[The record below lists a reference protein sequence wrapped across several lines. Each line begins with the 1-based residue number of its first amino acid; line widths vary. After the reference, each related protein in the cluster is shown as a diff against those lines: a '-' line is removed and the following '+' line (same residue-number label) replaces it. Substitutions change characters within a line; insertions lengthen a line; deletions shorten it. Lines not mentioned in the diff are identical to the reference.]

1 MESIRSR
8 IFPNS
13 EKKTDHDYLNDFED
27 FFLMYLLFFFK
38 IQLSP
43 VLKKK
48 KNQICQK
55 DVKHLTMT
63 LSAPK
68 PNCAVNTH

>member
-13 EKKTDHDYLNDFED
+13 EKKTDRDYLNDFED
-27 FFLMYLLFFFK
+27 FFKCIFYFFFK

-48 KNQICQK
+48 KKKSN
-55 DVKHLTMT
+55 M
-63 LSAPK
+63 PK
-68 PNCAVNTH
+68 RCKAFDNDTFSTKA

>member
-1 MESIRSR
+1 
-8 IFPNS
+8 
-13 EKKTDHDYLNDFED
+13 
-27 FFLMYLLFFFK
+27 MYLLFFFK

-43 VLKKK
+43 VLKKKKK